1 MSRKTDRS
9 RPATSPLTFA
19 ACLRQTFSPALL
31 KQVYRRFGQRR
42 EGRWALHPLLLVLLS
57 MTWCAGES
65 QAERF
70 EMARGFVVALNPKRK
85 RPGKTAQGFQ
95 MALTRLP
102 CSLLRF
108 VADRVRAGLLARFG
122 SQLDSDGWKVFGCD
136 GSRLRC
142 PRTAELERRLGDPGG
157 GKAKAKAKGKDKVP
171 QVWLTALVHL
181 GSGLPWSWQVG
192 KGNASERNHLARLLP
207 TLPAGALLVA
217 DAGYQG
223 DEVYYWPTE
232 ARKAKLPPLK
242 VRLLRI
248 RSKGCKHDV
257 WLISSVL
264 AKKELSLATAGKFYR
279 MMWENEGFF
288 RTYKRTL
295 NEVKLSSRKVRGIH
309 REVLGAL
316 LALQV
321 LLAQGAQGRL
331 LLGQKQTAGSA
342 RQLLL
347 GARREMEALA
357 RGKVKAGYL
366 KRAGQCLRERRR
378 RSSGKQKRVWP
389 GRQDHKP
396 PKPPRIRELAD
407 DRKVLFDQCL
417 EMASE
422 E

>member
-1 MSRKTDRS
+1 M
-9 RPATSPLTFA
+9 
-19 ACLRQTFSPALL
+19 
-31 KQVYRRFGQRR
+31 
-42 EGRWALHPLLLVLLS
+42 LLVLLS

-85 RPGKTAQGFQ
+85 RPGKTVQGFQ

-223 DEVYYWPTE
+223 DELARTLSRHGAHFLIRVSSQTTFYTPQRRKADLGRWRDGEVYYWPTE

-279 MMWENEGFF
+279 MRWENEGFF